1 MPVDSDAT
9 GADQPA
15 TPVPFVP
22 TPTEDVQVAVDSPSA
37 EEGPASGDPAFGFK
51 QALVLALS
59 APPRDYAALTTYM
72 SDSFE
77 IMIWYG
83 NGEQMPPAQAAT
95 SLENAFLPP
104 GNTLTFVDNPDYEA
118 LIGGNPFQF
127 YVGAYDF
134 LFARGWGSSGNDE
147 AILTISEEADGSY
160 TWSGI
165 LYANDGFAANPPP
178 QSASGWMPLPEGI
191 CTDLRD
197 SVGSTL
203 GAATVTLEMAAP
215 FDDYIGGTSGTG
227 CLISVPGTGADFAGH
242 SEVFAQLEGMLTTM
256 GWTRDINYDGGGP
269 TGTLGGFRR
278 DSALIL
284 VLVGWEPSA
293 DANCPQDQPIFACDL
308 APEQKLYTITL
319 SAAMQ

>member
-1 MPVDSDAT
+1 
-9 GADQPA
+9 
-15 TPVPFVP
+15 
-22 TPTEDVQVAVDSPSA
+22 
-37 EEGPASGDPAFGFK
+37 
-51 QALVLALS
+51 
-59 APPRDYAALTTYM
+59 
-72 SDSFE
+72 
-77 IMIWYG
+77 
-83 NGEQMPPAQAAT
+83 
-95 SLENAFLPP
+95 
-104 GNTLTFVDNPDYEA
+104 
-118 LIGGNPFQF
+118 
-127 YVGAYDF
+127 
-134 LFARGWGSSGNDE
+134 
-147 AILTISEEADGSY
+147 
-160 TWSGI
+160 
-165 LYANDGFAANPPP
+165 
-178 QSASGWMPLPEGI
+178 
-191 CTDLRD
+191 
-197 SVGSTL
+197 
-203 GAATVTLEMAAP
+203 MAAP